1 VAIGADIPEA
11 DPAVIRTGSMRAKV
25 VGGIDL
31 AATAS
36 GHDHAGWRCT
46 RDLQVRPGML
56 LTRLAIRLAREAG
69 KRFEFTLAFRRFRP
83 RWSALAAR
91 PKPTKQERQKNA
103 ENTDERIESQV
114 ESHDQPF
121 HAGGK

>member
-1 VAIGADIPEA
+1 MCVTEA
-11 DPAVIRTGSMRAKV
+11 DPAVIRAGVTRAEV
-25 VGGIDL
+25 AGGIDL

-36 GHDHAGWRCT
+36 GHDHAGGRCT
-46 RDLQVRPGML
+46 RDLRVRPGL
-56 LTRLAIRLAREAG
+56 RLTRLAIRLAREAG

-83 RWSALAAR
+83 CWSALAAR

-103 ENTDERIESQV
+103 ENPGERIESQV

-121 HAGGK
+121 HSGGK

>member
-1 VAIGADIPEA
+1 VDIPEA

-36 GHDHAGWRCT
+36 GHDYAGWRCA
-46 RDLQVRPGML
+46 RDLRVRPGLL
-56 LTRLAIRLAREAG
+56 LTHLAIGLASEAG
-69 KRFEFTLAFRRFRP
+69 KRFEFMLAFRRFRP
-83 RWSALAAR
+83 CWSALAAL
-91 PKPTKQERQKNA
+91 PKPTKQECQKNEEKTA
-103 ENTDERIESQV
+103 ERRESQV

-121 HAGGK
+121 HSGGK